1 MKTTLNETNAVK
13 DKHIQIQDVLLKDQ
27 LLLIQE
33 LKQTALILQAENK
46 ILRSDLTDSNKKY
59 DSLKVR
65 ELETI
70 KFSDEKDKI
79 IENLVNALKK
89 TKL

>member
-1 MKTTLNETNAVK
+1 METTLNETNAVK
-13 DKHIQIQDVLLKDQ
+13 DKHIEIQDSLLKDQ
-27 LLLIQE
+27 WLLIQE
-33 LKQTALILQAENK
+33 LKQTTLILQAENK
-46 ILRSDLTDSNKKY
+46 ALRLDLSDSNKKY